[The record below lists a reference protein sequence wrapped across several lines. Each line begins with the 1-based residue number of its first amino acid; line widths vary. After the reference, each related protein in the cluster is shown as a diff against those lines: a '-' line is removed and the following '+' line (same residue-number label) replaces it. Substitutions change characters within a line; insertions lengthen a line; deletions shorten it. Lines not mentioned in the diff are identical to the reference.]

1 MFNGS
6 FMKENIYRQAGS
18 PEVDAAWQAL
28 GIDCKLLKSFRKTP
42 PNSHNSQ
49 TEGLQFLWT
58 KLQNQASN
66 QMGSK
71 STPSTAVASPPM
83 LKVSTICIV
92 STSFVRVF
100 TTTSIT
106 TAPKEKVLSSTTA
119 PLFGTMSL
127 IVLIL
132 SDSS

>member
-28 GIDCKLLKSFRKTP
+28 GIDCKLLKSFRKTLP
-42 PNSHNSQ
+42 KSHKSQ

-58 KLQNQASN
+58 KLQNRASN

-92 STSFVRVF
+92 STSFVRAS

-119 PLFGTMSL
+119 PLFGTISL
-127 IVLIL
+127 IVWIL